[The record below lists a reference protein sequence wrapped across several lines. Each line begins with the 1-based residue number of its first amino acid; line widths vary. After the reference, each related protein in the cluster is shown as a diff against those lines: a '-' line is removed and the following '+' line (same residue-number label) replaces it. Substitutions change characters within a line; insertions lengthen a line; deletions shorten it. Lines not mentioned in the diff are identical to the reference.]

1 MNDDEAQIR
10 AVRAEWQDA
19 VQSRDLERTMA
30 TYYPGSDYLGFD
42 VMPPFSFVGSE
53 SFRENWIKFFDM
65 FDEDP
70 VFEFR
75 DMKVH
80 HSGDVAFTTGFT
92 RFAGSVAGSK
102 IDLWTRET
110 IGFRKKD
117 GKWLMIHDH
126 VSVPIDLETR
136 LGVTD
141 FQPL

>member
-1 MNDDEAQIR
+1 MTSDEEQIR

-30 TYYPGSDYLGFD
+30 TYYPGTEYLGFD
-42 VMPPFSFVGSE
+42 VMPPFSFVGSD
-53 SFRENWIKFFDM
+53 SFRQNWIVFFEM

-70 VFEFR
+70 VFEFK

-80 HSGDVAFTTGFT
+80 CSGDIAFTTGFT
-92 RFAGSVAGSK
+92 RFAGSVGGKK

-110 IGFRKKD
+110 IGLRKED

-126 VSVPIDLETR
+126 VSVPIDLST
-136 LGVTD
+136 GVGITD
-141 FQPL
+141 FRP